1 MDTFLIRIRIV
12 AKMLMSVWLI
22 MVVVVRMSFVLMR
35 LVGICVSLC
44 VGRVLGGGRMVIRI
58 IFWG

>member
-1 MDTFLIRIRIV
+1 MDTFLIRTRTV

-22 MVVVVRMSFVLMR
+22 MAVVVKMSFVLMR
-35 LVGICVSLC
+35 SGGLCVSLC
-44 VGRVLGGGRMVIRI
+44 VGRVLGRGRMEIRI